1 MKMMIKKVDY
11 KNNAFSCIV
20 GNRLMN
26 FYLTNRLSK
35 IFMLHLNEYC
45 IVDFV
50 ITKRVKKIG
59 QKKYHQI
66 KHFNYIKD
74 YKRNFVLYDHEKLK
88 IEMIDF
94 LEKQKHFLFLDL
106 EMTMPNYYQRRF
118 IPEIIQYGYYLV
130 NSNGE
135 IINKGSNYLETKLTN
150 KLNKH
155 TIRFLNLDVG
165 NYNKTKKPYI
175 EFYNELNNIINKYS
189 PKIVVWGKN
198 DIQAIDHS
206 YNIYKLN
213 PITNKNDFI
222 DLLKLHKDYFNLSN
236 DLGLFKAY
244 ETYYNKSIHQ
254 HHDAK
259 DDAKIT
265 KKVFDAFIMYSNG
278 KERGKQ

>member
-1 MKMMIKKVDY
+1 MIKEIDY
-11 KNNAFSCIV
+11 NNNAFSAVV
-20 GNRLMN
+20 GNKLMY

-35 IFMLHLNEYC
+35 IFMPHINESC

-50 ITKRVKKIG
+50 ITRRVKKIG

-66 KHFNYIKD
+66 KHFNYIED

-88 IEMIDF
+88 SDMITF
-94 LEKQKHFLFLDL
+94 LENQKNFLFLDL
-106 EMTMPNYYQRRF
+106 EMTMPNYNQRKF

-130 NSNGE
+130 NSDGKILE
-135 IINKGSNYLETKLTN
+135 TGSDYLKTKLTK

-155 TIRFLNLDVG
+155 TVRFLNLDVG
-165 NYNKTKKPYI
+165 NYNKNKKDFI
-175 EFYNELNNIINKYS
+175 EFYNKIKNLMNQYDL
-189 PKIVVWGKN
+189 KIVVWGKN
-198 DIQAIDHS
+198 DIQAIDYAYKI
-206 YNIYKLN
+206 YNLE
-213 PITNKNDFI
+213 PITNSNNFI

-278 KERGKQ
+278 KERGNI